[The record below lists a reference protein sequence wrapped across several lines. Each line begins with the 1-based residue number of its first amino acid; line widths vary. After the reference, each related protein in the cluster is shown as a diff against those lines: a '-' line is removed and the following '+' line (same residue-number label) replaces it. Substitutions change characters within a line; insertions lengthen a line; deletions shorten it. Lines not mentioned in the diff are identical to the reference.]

1 MCGIAGLMR
10 ADGAAPDPARLA
22 AMLRAV
28 AHRGPDGEGSHSSGS
43 VALGQARL
51 AIIDL
56 AGGRQ
61 PLFGADGIAL
71 VANGEIYNYRELYG
85 LLPDVQ
91 FATGSDCEPPLHLYH
106 REGADFLR
114 HLRGMYALA
123 LHDPRD
129 DSLILARDPFG
140 IKPLYYAEAQG
151 HLIFASE
158 PAAIFASGLLAPR
171 LVAQKR
177 DELLQLQF
185 TCGADTIFAGVRR
198 LLPGEMLLCRRGR
211 IVESRRRAALQI
223 EPSPGDEA
231 AALARLD
238 ALLQESVDLHQRSD
252 VPYGLFL
259 SGGIDSSALLAMMAR
274 LNPRPVLAYSLGFP
288 DSGLHDERELAAI
301 VARKLGA
308 EHRRVDFTATDFW
321 LLLPQ
326 VAQAMDDP
334 AADYACLPTFKLAQF
349 AAREV
354 KVVLSGEGGDEIF
367 GGYGRYRAASR
378 WLFGRPMRRKGA
390 LDGLGLFRQPP
401 AAWRQDYAHAE
412 AAGRL
417 PGESRLQA
425 AQRLDM
431 ADWLPN
437 DLLTKLDR
445 CLMRN
450 ALEGRTPF
458 LDCGDAAGAGLGGG
472 GLGGFGL
479 GGFGFGLPD
488 GLKIRAGLGKHL
500 LRAWLARAVP
510 EAQPFSRKR
519 GFTVPVGQWIA
530 AEGARLAPLLARQPG
545 IVEAFQPEAV
555 TALIRDGAGKHGF
568 AAWALLFYG
577 LWHQHHILGLPA
589 EGDAFAMLS
598 AA

>member
-22 AMLRAV
+22 AMLRAL
-28 AHRGPDGEGSHSSGS
+28 AHRGPDGEGSHISGS

-85 LLPDVQ
+85 LLPGVK

-106 REGADFLR
+106 REGAGFLR

-129 DSLILARDPFG
+129 DSLLLARDPFG

-151 HLIFASE
+151 HLLFASE
-158 PAAIFASGLLAPR
+158 PAALFASGLLAPR
-171 LVAQKR
+171 LLPHKR

-185 TCGADTIFAGVRR
+185 TTGRDTIFAGVYR
-198 LLPGEMLLCRRGR
+198 LLPGEMLLCRQGR
-211 IVESRRRAALQI
+211 IVQRQRRAALTRDGFA
-223 EPSPGDEA
+223 GDES

-238 ALLQESVDLHQRSD
+238 VLLQESVDLHQRSD

-288 DSGLHDERELAAI
+288 DSGLHDERGLAAI

-308 EHRRVDFTATDFW
+308 EHRSVDFTAQDFW
-321 LLLPQ
+321 QLLPQ

-367 GGYGRYRAASR
+367 GGYGRYRSASR
-378 WLFGRPMRRKGA
+378 WLFGRKMRRKGA

-401 AAWRQDYAHAE
+401 LAWRQGYAE
-412 AAGRL
+412 AEQQARQSGD
-417 PGESRLQA
+417 SRLQA

-437 DLLTKLDR
+437 DLLAKLDR

-458 LDCGDAAGAGLGGG
+458 LDCGQDGVAGLS
-472 GLGGFGL
+472 
-479 GGFGFGLPD
+479 GFGFGLAD
-488 GLKIRAGLGKHL
+488 RLKIRNGLGKHL
-500 LRAWLARAVP
+500 LRAWLAQAVP

-530 AEGARLAPLLARQPG
+530 AEGARLAPLVAAQPG
-545 IVEAFQPEAV
+545 IAEAFQPAAV
-555 TALIRDGAGKHGF
+555 TALFQHGAAKQGA
-568 AAWALLFYG
+568 AAWALLFYA
-577 LWHQHHILGLPA
+577 LWHQHHILGRPA
-589 EGDAFAMLS
+589 EGDAFEMLT

>member
-22 AMLRAV
+22 AMLRAI
-28 AHRGPDGEGSHSSGS
+28 AHRGPDGEGSHAAGS

-56 AGGRQ
+56 AGGKQ
-61 PLFGADGIAL
+61 PLFGSEGLSL
-71 VANGEIYNYRELYG
+71 VANGEIYNYRELYA
-85 LLPDVQ
+85 LLPGRH
-91 FATGSDCEPPLHLYH
+91 FATASDCELPLHLYH
-106 REGADFLR
+106 QEGKSFLR

-129 DSLILARDPFG
+129 ESLLLARDPFG

-158 PAAIFASGLLAPR
+158 PQAIFASGLIQPR
-171 LVAQKR
+171 LVAAKR

-185 TCGADTIFAGVRR
+185 TTGTETIFEGVLR
-198 LLPGEMLLCRRGR
+198 LLPGEMLICRKGR
-211 IVESRRRAALQI
+211 AVERQIRAAPVAAVAPV
-223 EPSPGDEA
+223 EEA
-231 AALARLD
+231 KSLAQLD
-238 ALLQESVDLHQRSD
+238 ALLMESVDLHQRSD

-259 SGGIDSSALLAMMAR
+259 SGGVDSSALLAMMAR
-274 LNPRPVLAYSLGFP
+274 LNPRPVQAYSLGFP
-288 DSGLHDERELAAI
+288 DSGLHDERDLAAQL
-301 VARKLGA
+301 ARKMGA
-308 EHRRVDFTATDFW
+308 EHHNVDFVAEDFW
-321 LLLPQ
+321 ALLPK

-349 AAREV
+349 AARDV
-354 KVVLSGEGGDEIF
+354 KVVLSGEGGDEVF
-367 GGYGRYRAASR
+367 GGYGRYRSAMRRFFAK
-378 WLFGRPMRRKGA
+378 PMRRKGA
-390 LDGLGLFRQPP
+390 LDGLGLFRKEPN
-401 AAWRQDYAHAE
+401 AWRQGYAAAE
-412 AAGRL
+412 TALQSAS
-417 PGESRLQA
+417 ESRLQA

-458 LDCGDAAGAGLGGG
+458 LDCGAADNAGLSA
-472 GLGGFGL
+472 
-479 GGFGFGLPD
+479 FGFCLPD
-488 GLKIRAGLGKHL
+488 DLKIRGGLGKHL
-500 LRAWLARAVP
+500 LRSWLAKHLP

-530 AEGARLAPLLARQPG
+530 AEGARLAPLLAAQPG
-545 IVEAFQPEAV
+545 IAEAFKPETVA
-555 TALIRDGAGKHGF
+555 ALFQHGAAKQGF
-568 AAWALLFYG
+568 AAWALLFYAI
-577 LWHQHHILGLPA
+577 WHQHHILGLPA
-589 EGDAFAMLS
+589 EGDAFEML
-598 AA
+598 ARRA